1 MGSSSVMTLLT
12 KKLHAV
18 TDLLSDG
25 IGTRIIDT
33 GNKMKKLERALN
45 RLESILEDAELKQLG
60 DDEVYDFLLRLKDLV
75 YDAEDML
82 DDWILYIQRKKMRR
96 DPTRKGRNKV
106 YSSRTPTDFGYVFN
120 CCLKFR
126 KVKSLTKK
134 FKKMKDESLKYDLS
148 KTVRVVPNDFCTNSG
163 FGNLCYCD
171 DQVVYGR
178 ESDKEIIFKKIFEGN
193 TVDNR
198 EVTGVRVVSIVGM
211 GGIGKTT
218 LAQSVYNDDKVKSHF
233 DTRLWVSVPETAA
246 YLEITVR
253 RILEALSSSSGD
265 DFSCGEDIDLMSL
278 LCYRIKQKKFLLVL
292 DDVWD
297 ENIQKWQSLKKSLN
311 SGLPGS
317 SILILTRNKM
327 VACLMSTTT
336 LHELQPLSKE
346 SAWDLFRRIALGEK
360 DNGGGDAL
368 KPFQEIG
375 RIVSQRCNG
384 VPLALKCLGAL
395 LRTKKNRQEWE
406 DVMESD
412 KWELLEM
419 EPILPALYFSYY
431 SLPPVLK
438 LCFSYT
444 STFPKA
450 YEIDKGMLIK
460 LWMAQGF
467 LGSSSTHDRDPEL
480 IGEECF
486 QELMMR
492 SFFNPHQTNKDGEVT
507 CIKMHDLFHDLAA
520 SMSGSSVME
529 IGNTTSK
536 TKKARHLSV
545 LQSDLDS
552 FARSIRKGNHVSSF
566 KLFECIVNSEKVFPH
581 LFARLKFLKVLD
593 FSYLCIAE
601 LPSQT
606 RKLKHLRYLNLSHTN
621 LECLPEILCDLHN
634 LQILIL
640 NHCEKLLRL
649 PENLAKLSGLRHLE
663 NQNTPKLEYFPEG
676 FGKLTNLRTLSKFVI
691 ASSSRKGAKIGELK
705 ELNLLEGH
713 LEIRGLKRVKTRSD
727 AMKAE
732 LVKKKHLRSL
742 CLDFECDSVQTPEAI
757 KIMENVL
764 EALQPFPEIRSNV
777 KVLNYPSS
785 KYPSWISPSD
795 SDQTQNNMDCIE
807 SVGVSMC

>member
-1 MGSSSVMTLLT
+1 MGSSSVMTLLI

-18 TDLLSDG
+18 THLLSDG
-25 IGTRIIDT
+25 IGTRIIVA

-60 DDEVYDFLLRLKDLV
+60 DDEVCDFLVRLKDLV

-82 DDWILYIQRKKMRR
+82 DEWILYIQH
-96 DPTRKGRNKV
+96 DLTRKGRNKV

-134 FKKMKDESLKYDLS
+134 FKEMKDESLKYDLS
-148 KTVRVVPNDFCTNSG
+148 KTVRVVPNDCCTNSG
-163 FGNLCYCD
+163 FGDFCYCD

-178 ESDKEIIFKKIFEGN
+178 EFDKEIIFKKIFQGN

-198 EVTGVRVVSIVGM
+198 EVSGVRVISIVGI
-211 GGIGKTT
+211 GGIGKTA
-218 LAQSVYNDDKVKSHF
+218 LAQYVYNDDKVKSHF
-233 DTRLWVSVPETAA
+233 GTRLWVSVPQTASS

-253 RILEALSSSSGD
+253 RVLEALSSSSGD

-346 SAWDLFRRIALGEK
+346 SAWDLFRRIALREK
-360 DNGGGDAL
+360 DNGGGESGDAL

-395 LRTKKNRQEWE
+395 LRTKTTRQEWE

-431 SLPPVLK
+431 
-438 LCFSYT
+438 
-444 STFPKA
+444 
-450 YEIDKGMLIK
+450 
-460 LWMAQGF
+460 
-467 LGSSSTHDRDPEL
+467 
-480 IGEECF
+480 
-486 QELMMR
+486 
-492 SFFNPHQTNKDGEVT
+492 
-507 CIKMHDLFHDLAA
+507 
-520 SMSGSSVME
+520 
-529 IGNTTSK
+529 
-536 TKKARHLSV
+536 
-545 LQSDLDS
+545 
-552 FARSIRKGNHVSSF
+552 
-566 KLFECIVNSEKVFPH
+566 
-581 LFARLKFLKVLD
+581 
-593 FSYLCIAE
+593 
-601 LPSQT
+601 
-606 RKLKHLRYLNLSHTN
+606 
-621 LECLPEILCDLHN
+621 
-634 LQILIL
+634 
-640 NHCEKLLRL
+640 
-649 PENLAKLSGLRHLE
+649 
-663 NQNTPKLEYFPEG
+663 
-676 FGKLTNLRTLSKFVI
+676 
-691 ASSSRKGAKIGELK
+691 
-705 ELNLLEGH
+705 
-713 LEIRGLKRVKTRSD
+713 
-727 AMKAE
+727 
-732 LVKKKHLRSL
+732 
-742 CLDFECDSVQTPEAI
+742 
-757 KIMENVL
+757 
-764 EALQPFPEIRSNV
+764 
-777 KVLNYPSS
+777 
-785 KYPSWISPSD
+785 
-795 SDQTQNNMDCIE
+795 
-807 SVGVSMC
+807 